1 MVKSFHD
8 GTVSAIEVNRL
19 QSYVTTMLKRFA
31 TDTRVLMWDLYNE
44 PGRSGQGNKSF
55 QLLQL
60 TWNWAQA
67 VRPSQPLV
75 GLK

>member
-1 MVKSFHD
+1 VVKSFHD
-8 GTVSAIEVNRL
+8 GTVTANEVDRL
-19 QSYVTTMLKRFA
+19 QSYVTTVLRRFA
-31 TDTRVLMWDLYNE
+31 SDTRVLMWDLYNE

-75 GLK
+75 RL

>member
-8 GTVSAIEVNRL
+8 GTVTANEVDRL
-19 QSYVTTMLKRFA
+19 QSYVTTVLRRFSS
-31 TDTRVLMWDLYNE
+31 DTRVLMWDLYNE

-75 GLK
+75 RL

>member
-8 GTVSAIEVNRL
+8 GTVTANEVDCL
-19 QSYVTTMLKRFA
+19 QSYVTTVLRRFA
-31 TDTRVLMWDLYNE
+31 SDTRVLMWDLYNE

-75 GLK
+75 RL

>member
-8 GTVSAIEVNRL
+8 GTVTANEVDRL
-19 QSYVTTMLKRFA
+19 QSYVTTVLRRFA
-31 TDTRVLMWDLYNE
+31 SDSRVLMWDLYNE

-75 GLK
+75 GL

>member
-8 GTVSAIEVNRL
+8 GTVTANEVDRL
-19 QSYVTTMLKRFA
+19 QSYVTTVLRRFA
-31 TDTRVLMWDLYNE
+31 SDTRVLMWDLYNE

-67 VRPSQPLV
+67 VRPLQPLV
-75 GLK
+75 RL

>member
-8 GTVSAIEVNRL
+8 GTVTANEVDRL
-19 QSYVTTMLKRFA
+19 QSYVTTVLRRFA
-31 TDTRVLMWDLYNE
+31 SDTRVLMWDLYNE

-75 GLK
+75 RL